1 MSSSSDSSFILHP
14 SSFASAPGKVIL
26 FGEHAVVY
34 GRPAIAAPVTQVRAT
49 ALVENSDQPGIHI
62 IAPDL
67 EADFWLAEAGE
78 DNPLALAVSLVLSAA
93 LASDPSA
100 PRPNLTITVQSQI
113 PIASGLGSGA
123 ATAAA
128 TIRALIQH
136 LNLTDWASDQLISD
150 LTYQVERIHHGTP
163 SGIDNTVVAYERPV
177 YFVRR
182 QPQNLVELFQV
193 AVPVRLLVAD
203 TGVRSSTKIA
213 VGDVRRQWQEDPDRF
228 EAIFDGC
235 GRIAQAARAAIERG
249 DIKQLG
255 QLMNENQVLLEEMTV
270 SSPELERL
278 VRAANTAGALGAKLS
293 GAGRGGNMIALVEEE
308 SEAAVR
314 EALLAAGARHVLASV
329 IE

>member
-1 MSSSSDSSFILHP
+1 MSSSSYSSFILHP

-49 ALVENSDQPGIHI
+49 ALVENSSERGIRI

-67 EADFWLAEAGE
+67 EADFRLEEAAE
-78 DNPLALAVSLVLSAA
+78 DDPLALAARLVLAA
-93 LASDPSA
+93 A
-100 PRPNLTITVQSQI
+100 PVSVWPNLTITVQSQI

-128 TIRALIQH
+128 TIRALAQH
-136 LNLTDWASDQLISD
+136 LGLAEWATDERVSA
-150 LTYQVERIHHGTP
+150 LTYQVEQIHHGTP

-182 QPQNLVELFQV
+182 QPQNLVEPFQV
-193 AVPVRLLVAD
+193 AAPLRLLVAD
-203 TGVRSSTKIA
+203 TGVRSSTKIV
-213 VGDVRRQWQEDPDRF
+213 VGDVRRQWQEDSARF

-235 GRIAQAARAAIERG
+235 GRIAQAARAAIEQGR
-249 DIKQLG
+249 IEQLG
-255 QLMNENQVLLEEMTV
+255 RLMNENQVLLEEMTV

-293 GAGRGGNMIALVEEE
+293 GAGRGGNMIALVEEGTE
-308 SEAAVR
+308 EVVR
-314 EALLAAGARHVLASV
+314 EVLLAAEARTVLTSV
-329 IE
+329 IQ